1 MKHLIKLFAITLL
14 LSLVACS
21 ESDQENSDQVSK
33 KETDVISID
42 GTKHSFTFT
51 EDKQGNIT
59 LDKGQEGKEKTIT
72 DYFKTNLTASSYY
85 DESDKILYLF
95 KDSETMVNFINKN
108 TKIKTLKATSTNKT
122 ASITGASLITLSLY
136 DNPDFDPNTLLHKVE
151 INVPFPYYTIREP
164 NLSILRIGDSA
175 YINNIEDKISSI
187 NLSVGPQGFSPQGF
201 QQVTAIFYE
210 ERNYGGYSFGMSLN
224 SYNSQTSHNNLA
236 TLRMYKSWINGS
248 KYYDNRISSFKMS
261 VNNSI

>member
-21 ESDQENSDQVSK
+21 ESDQENSDQIAK

-42 GTKHSFTFT
+42 GIEHSFTFT

-59 LDKGQEGKEKTIT
+59 LDKGQEEKGKIIT
-72 DYFKTNLTASSYY
+72 NYFKTNLTASSYY
-85 DESDKILYLF
+85 NENDKILYLF
-95 KDSETMVNFINKN
+95 KNSDMMVNFINKN
-108 TKIKTLKATSTNKT
+108 IKIKTQKTTSTNKT

-136 DNPDFDPNTLLHKVE
+136 EHPDFISLLHKEE
-151 INVPFPYYTIREP
+151 INVPFPYYSIKEP
-164 NLSILRIGDSA
+164 NLSILNRNGMYS
-175 YINNIEDKISSI
+175 NIEDKISSI
-187 NLSVGPQGFSPQGF
+187 NLKVEQPFVDQGFK
-201 QQVTAIFYE
+201 QVTAIFYE
-210 ERNYGGYSFGMSLN
+210 GRNYGGYSFGMSLN

-248 KYYDNRISSFKMS
+248 KYYDNRISSFKIS